1 MTDNIQKLYEVA
13 GVVKQTVTCSSCIY
27 FGVKCQNLPCPIDYP
42 PFTAEKQLELIK
54 WLAHKAHNG
63 LLINKHITDGGAS
76 MVFDNLGYESTP
88 AGSFISFEECLANLI
103 NNVWINLTEEER
115 TQIKEILGNENF

>member
-13 GVVKQTVTCSSCIY
+13 LGY
-27 FGVKCQNLPCPIDYP
+27 KCNMPDIDCNHNCNKCDDYLPNR
-42 PFTAEKQLELIK
+42 FTAEKQLELIK

-76 MVFDNLGYESTP
+76 MVFDNLGYESTL
-88 AGSFISFEECLANLI
+88 AGSSISFEECLANLI